1 MMSVDALW
9 APYFPGVIPRDPSSL
24 LLVLPY
30 ILELVEAGL
39 ILSDIVHKLPYN
51 IQPPVFRMNA
61 VFARSN
67 R

>member
-1 MMSVDALW
+1 MSVGALF
-9 APYFPGVIPRDPSSL
+9 APCSPGIISRDLSSL

-39 ILSDIVHKLPYN
+39 ILSYIVHKLPYN